1 MSNGLP
7 MTIKPLDLV
16 QSRARLEGE
25 LAIRDMAR
33 LEGRLQGTAGTV
45 QVRLHFDKDAN
56 KVSFIKG
63 RVTTTLELLCQRC
76 LENMQFPVDITV
88 SLGIIGAADD
98 AGRLP
103 ADYEPL
109 LLGESETVVLNE
121 LIEDE
126 LLLALPIVA
135 LHARDECGAE
145 FVVEAEPDGAPET
158 TDEDTHSPFAGLA
171 ELMKSR

>member
-7 MTIKPLDLV
+7 ETIKPLELV
-16 QSRARLEGE
+16 QSRGRMEGE
-25 LAIRDMAR
+25 LVIRDMTR
-33 LEGRLQGTAGTV
+33 LEGRLQGTAGTAR
-45 QVRLHFDKDAN
+45 VRLHFGKDAN
-56 KVSFIKG
+56 NISFIKG
-63 RVTTTLELLCQRC
+63 QVTATLELLCQRC

-109 LLGESETVVLNE
+109 LLGESETVVLKE

-145 FVVEAEPDGAPET
+145 FVVEAEPDGAPQ